1 MFYKEHGAGPF
12 LYLTKTRAITCFRF
26 GRTSYQILAFLLA
39 FLLAQSVLEQMP
51 EVQQLA

>member
-39 FLLAQSVLEQMP
+39 QSVLEQMP